1 MKKKEDHL
9 PSVEEQVYLLLRE
22 KGYTVCTA
30 ESCTG
35 GLAAAKIVNIP
46 GASEVF
52 ETGYITYA
60 NEAKER
66 LLGVKSSTLHRYGA
80 VSEQTARE
88 MAEGA
93 VRASG
98 SRCSIVTTGI
108 AGPDGGTAQKP
119 VGLVYIGCCI
129 NEKTTVREYR
139 FQGSRSKIRED
150 AAQAALELLAE
161 CLRKTDR

>member
-1 MKKKEDHL
+1 MKKKEHDL
-9 PSVEEQVYLLLRE
+9 PAEEQVYCLLRE
-22 KGYTVCTA
+22 KGCTVCTA

-35 GLAAAKIVNIP
+35 GLAAAKIVNNP

-66 LLGVKSSTLHRYGA
+66 LLGVKHSTLEQYGA
-80 VSEQTARE
+80 VSGQTARE

-108 AGPDGGTAQKP
+108 AGPDGGTPQKP

-129 NEKTTVREYR
+129 DEKTTVREYR
-139 FQGSRSKIRED
+139 FQGSRSKIREE

-161 CLRKTDR
+161 CLRKTER